1 MPSMQVLRV
10 PAGEV
15 LKSFSWSAGGRRSR
29 GLRVLVAVQVGA
41 SLVLLVAASMI
52 SSAFH
57 RVLTAQDALDPKGL
71 FDAFVDIGSA
81 RRDRPQQLAYYR
93 SLLDHAATDRS
104 VVAAT
109 LTSTIPPFQ
118 WADHAT
124 IFRRGEEPAR
134 SALVGHE
141 LDLGYHVSA
150 VVISEDF
157 FRVMRVPVVE
167 GREFTAQDDDSA
179 PHVTILSRRLADT
192 LWPGQNPIGGFVA
205 WPAVTGAP
213 RPPLEVVGVARD
225 TQDLESGGAP
235 LALYVPFAQQP
246 GRNLALAVR
255 TANDRPFVTAD
266 FVRLG
271 ASVDPDVNIRGG
283 QTLRDRLES
292 EMAPEHTASVWIAVF
307 GSIALLL
314 AAIGLYGVIAQSV
327 SQRRREFAMRSAL
340 GALPRDI
347 LAMVLAEGLRVSV
360 LGAVAGVIG
369 SCAAFRLLGS
379 LDAHVGVGDVPAGFV
394 ALGTLMVAVVAAT
407 AIPAWRAA
415 AADPVRVL
423 RSE

>member
-1 MPSMQVLRV
+1 
-10 PAGEV
+10 
-15 LKSFSWSAGGRRSR
+15 
-29 GLRVLVAVQVGA
+29 
-41 SLVLLVAASMI
+41 
-52 SSAFH
+52 
-57 RVLTAQDALDPKGL
+57 
-71 FDAFVDIGSA
+71 
-81 RRDRPQQLAYYR
+81 
-93 SLLDHAATDRS
+93 
-104 VVAAT
+104 
-109 LTSTIPPFQ
+109 
-118 WADHAT
+118 
-124 IFRRGEEPAR
+124 
-134 SALVGHE
+134 
-141 LDLGYHVSA
+141 
-150 VVISEDF
+150 
-157 FRVMRVPVVE
+157 VVE